1 MGGAHPGGKLNG
13 RRAARK
19 LGRRP
24 QMSGRSI
31 TPDRADG
38 RKHRVLTLRSGMA
51 QVLPFK
57 GGWLIVV
64 EGIANPFI
72 GYQVKMSVAEKINE

>member
-1 MGGAHPGGKLNG
+1 
-13 RRAARK
+13 
-19 LGRRP
+19 
-24 QMSGRSI
+24 
-31 TPDRADG
+31 
-38 RKHRVLTLRSGMA
+38 MA